1 MINLIKRTYTSQ
13 SANSSFLSPTFAS
26 NVQENERKNI
36 NYNFDLYD
44 FLYEFGL
51 TLSQIFGYV
60 LNINMKADRSEK
72 SDPGVIIK
80 NHE

>member
-1 MINLIKRTYTSQ
+1 MKRSYTPQ
-13 SANSSFLSPTFAS
+13 SANSQFLSPNLS
-26 NVQENERKNI
+26 NNPHERDRKNI

-51 TLSQIFGYV
+51 TLSQIFGNV
-60 LNINMKADRSEK
+60 LNIKLKADKSEK